1 MTKNNCEK
9 SGICGICSAG
19 CGIIATYDEKDKILS
34 VRPDIASPIGHIC
47 RIGEHSP
54 EIIYSKNRLKY
65 PLKRVGPK
73 GTYDFKRISWD
84 EAYDIIVNRLTL
96 IKEKYGPEANSIYTG
111 VGSFERAFCDIYQPK
126 DVAVSSACSV
136 LFPFGSPNAMG
147 VGALCYVSYGMIAP
161 HLTMGKMLIDMF
173 NDIENSELIVVWGTN
188 PATDLPPIDL
198 ERILEAK
205 SRGAEIIVID
215 PRRTQTV
222 KLSNGQWIPIRP
234 GTDGALALG
243 MCNVIIEEELYDEE
257 FVSNWVYGFNEF
269 STYVQHFRPEVV
281 EAITGIP
288 SKTIVE
294 LARKLS
300 RVNGASKLMYTGM
313 EYSASGVQGIRASIV
328 LWALVGQLDVPG
340 GMCFRMSQNSFKI
353 NPDNHIKNPGTL
365 NKRIGNE
372 NFPIYIKYRDE
383 AHAISLPKSVL
394 EGVPYRIKSLI
405 LLGGSI
411 ITSWPNPDLW
421 KKTLN
426 SLDFLVCIDRQF
438 TADAA
443 YADIVLPAST
453 YYEIVSYV
461 VYGSL
466 FKIRERMIPPI
477 GESRSDIF
485 IIAELAKRLGYG
497 HLYPQN
503 EEELL
508 RHALFGSGFTLEQ
521 VKNSG
526 GIINKPTSIM
536 QYKKW
541 EKGLLRKD
549 GKPGFDT
556 PTGKFEIYSTVLEEY
571 GYDPLPKYTEP
582 PESPVTRPD
591 IAKKY
596 PLVFNSGSRTR
607 TNIHTQH
614 HGIKGLNKNHL
625 EPTVLLN
632 SVDASE
638 RKIKNGQMVRIRTLR
653 GAVNMRAIVTDDIVK
668 GAIDA
673 NHASGSPIGPK
684 SWKNINV
691 NVLTD
696 INQFDPISGFPIYK
710 SLLCEVEKLG
720 SSVNSSEILSDEIT
734 EDELKYTK
742 FSTPQKLIYLDY
754 NATTP
759 LSKPVKQVMKE
770 VMEIYS
776 NPSSVHKGGKIARSL
791 LETARRQVAQAI
803 NCTAKRI
810 IFTGSG
816 SEANN
821 LAIKGVVYSDKKN
834 RKHIITSRI
843 EHPSVTETC
852 KELSKRGFKVTY
864 LDVDKSGRINPNDLS
879 NSIDENTVLISLM
892 MVNNITGVIQ
902 PIKELAEIAH
912 KHNVLFHTDAIQA
925 LGKIELDVLKLNV
938 DLLTLSAHK
947 IQGPKGVGA
956 LYRKRGVNI
965 EPLINGGGQEF
976 GLRSG
981 TENLIGIVGFG
992 EAAKG
997 IPASLKK
1004 MNKLVSIRNFLEKGL
1019 SSIFKDY
1026 FINGENSKRVPNTSS
1041 ITVPGFRGESILLAM
1056 SRQGIFFSSG
1066 SACSAGSAKPSHVLL
1081 AMGLTE
1087 EEAHCSLRF
1096 SFSPNQTKEDVKLLL
1111 TELEKIVKNST
1122 NIIKFVPCR

>member
-1 MTKNNCEK
+1 MTKNIREK

-19 CGIIATYDEKDKILS
+19 CGIIATYDENDKILS
-34 VRPDIASPIGHIC
+34 VRPDITSPVGHIC

-84 EAYDIIVNRLTL
+84 EAYGIIVNRLTF
-96 IKEKYGPEANSIYTG
+96 IKEKYGPEANAIYTG

-161 HLTMGKMLIDMF
+161 HLTMGKMLIDMY

-205 SRGAEIIVID
+205 SRGAEIVIID

-222 KLSNGQWIPIRP
+222 KLSKGQWIPIRP

-243 MCNVIIEEELYDEE
+243 MCNVIIKEELYEEE
-257 FVSNWVYGFNEF
+257 FVSNWVYGFKEF

-281 EAITGIP
+281 ESITGIP
-288 SKTIVE
+288 SKIIVE

-300 RVNGASKLMYTGM
+300 RANGASKLMYTGM

-328 LWALVGQLDVPG
+328 LWALAGQLDVTG

-353 NPDNHIKNPGTL
+353 NSNNHIKNPGTL

-372 NFPIYIKYRDE
+372 TFPIYIKYRDE

-394 EGVPYRIKSLI
+394 EGVPYHIKSLI

-421 KKTLN
+421 KKTLK

-508 RHALFGSGFTLEQ
+508 RHALIGSGFTLEQ

-582 PESPVTRPD
+582 PESPVSRPD

-607 TNIHTQH
+607 TSIHTQH

-638 RKIKNGQMVRIRTLR
+638 RKIKNGQMVQIRTLR

-684 SWKNINV
+684 SWKNNNV

-696 INQFDPISGFPIYK
+696 IKQFDPISGFPIYK
-710 SLLCEVEKLG
+710 SLLCEVEKIG
-720 SSVNSSEILSDEIT
+720 SSVDSSKILSDEIT
-734 EDELKYTK
+734 EDELKYTT

-791 LETARRQVAQAI
+791 METARRQVAQAI

-821 LAIKGVVYSDKKN
+821 LAIKGIVYSDKKN
-834 RKHIITSRI
+834 RKHIITSKI
-843 EHPSVTETC
+843 EHPSVIETC
-852 KELSKRGFKVTY
+852 KELAKRGFNVTY
-864 LDVDKSGRINPNDLS
+864 LDVDKSGRINPDDLS

-902 PIKELAEIAH
+902 PITELAEIAH

-925 LGKIELDVLKLNV
+925 FGKIELDVLKLNV

-956 LYRKRGVNI
+956 LYRKRGINI
-965 EPLINGGGQEF
+965 EPIINGGGQEF

-997 IPASLKK
+997 IPNSLKK
-1004 MNKLVSIRNFLEKGL
+1004 MDKLVSIRNFLEKGL

-1026 FINGENSKRVPNTSS
+1026 FINGESSERVPNTSS
-1041 ITVPGFRGESILLAM
+1041 ITVPGYRGESILLAM

-1096 SFSPNQTKEDVKLLL
+1096 SLSANQTKEEVKLLL
-1111 TELEKIVKNST
+1111 TKLEKIVKNSK

>member
-1 MTKNNCEK
+1 MKKNRQEK

-19 CGIIATYDEKDKILS
+19 CGIIATYDKDKIIS
-34 VRPDIASPIGHIC
+34 VRPDDTSPIGHIC
-47 RIGEHSP
+47 RIGKHSP

-65 PLKRVGPK
+65 PLKRIGPK
-73 GTYDFKRISWD
+73 GSYDFKRISWD
-84 EAYDIIVNRLTL
+84 EAYNIIVSNLNL
-96 IKEKYGPEANSIYTG
+96 IKEKYGPEATAIYTG
-111 VGSFERAFCDIYQPK
+111 VGSFERAFCDVYQPK

-136 LFPFGSPNAMG
+136 LFPFGSPNTMG

-161 HLTMGKMLIDMF
+161 HLTMGKMLIDMY

-198 ERILEAK
+198 ERILTAK
-205 SRGAEIIVID
+205 SRGAEIIIID

-222 KLSNGQWIPIRP
+222 KLSKGQWIPIRP

-243 MCNVIIEEELYDEE
+243 LCNIIIEEELYDED
-257 FVSNWVYGFNEF
+257 FVSNWIYGFEEF
-269 STYVQHFRPEVV
+269 SKYVQHFRPEIV
-281 EAITGIP
+281 EDITGV
-288 SKTIVE
+288 SRKTVVD

-300 RVNGASKLMYTGM
+300 RANGACKLMYTGM
-313 EYSASGVQGIRASIV
+313 EYSASGVQGIRASII
-328 LWALVGQLDVPG
+328 LWALAGQLDVPG
-340 GMCFRMSQNSFKI
+340 GMCFRMSQNSFRI
-353 NPDNHIKNPGTL
+353 NSADHIKNPGKI
-365 NKRIGNE
+365 NNRIGNE

-394 EGVPYRIKSLI
+394 RGDPYSIKSLI

-426 SLDFLVCIDRQF
+426 SLDFLVCIDRQL
-438 TADAA
+438 TADSA

-485 IIAELAKRLGYG
+485 IIAELARRLGYG
-497 HLYPQN
+497 NLYPQN

-508 RHALFGSGFTLEQ
+508 RHALVGSGFTLEQ
-521 VKNSG
+521 VQESG
-526 GIINKPTSIM
+526 GIINKPTKIM

-556 PTGKFEIYSTVLEEY
+556 PTGKLEIYSTVLEEY

-582 PESPVTRPD
+582 PESPISRPD
-591 IAKKY
+591 IAKIY

-607 TNIHTQH
+607 TSIHTQH
-614 HGIKGLNKNHL
+614 HGVKSLNKNHL

-632 SVDASE
+632 SLDATE
-638 RKIKNGQMVRIRTLR
+638 RKIKNGQMVQIRTLR
-653 GAVNMRAIVTDDIVK
+653 GAINMRAIVTDDIVK

-673 NHASGSPIGPK
+673 NHACGSPIGPK
-684 SWKNINV
+684 SWKNTNV

-696 INQFDPISGFPIYK
+696 IKQFDPISGFPIYK
-710 SLLCEVEKLG
+710 SLLCEVEKIDDKTK
-720 SSVNSSEILSDEIT
+720 SSMTISDEIS

-742 FSTPQKLIYLDY
+742 FSTPKHSIYLDY

-759 LSKPVKQVMKE
+759 LSEPVKQIMKE

-776 NPSSVHKGGKIARSL
+776 NPSSVHKGGKHARSL
-791 LETARRQVAQAI
+791 METARRQVAQAI

-821 LAIKGVVYSDKKN
+821 LAIKGVVYSDKKK
-834 RKHIITSRI
+834 RKHIITSKI
-843 EHPSVTETC
+843 EHPSVIETC
-852 KELSKRGFKVTY
+852 KELEKKGFAVTY
-864 LDVDKSGRINPNDLS
+864 LDVDSAGRINPDDLS
-879 NSIDENTVLISLM
+879 NFIDENTALVSLM

-902 PIKELAEIAH
+902 PITELVKIAH
-912 KHNVLFHTDAIQA
+912 KHDVPFHTDAVQA
-925 LGKIELDVLKLNV
+925 FGKIELDVSKLNV

-956 LYRKRGVNI
+956 LYRKKGVKI
-965 EPLINGGGQEF
+965 EPLIAGGGQEF

-992 EAAKG
+992 KAAEYVPKS
-997 IPASLKK
+997 IKK
-1004 MNKLVSIRNFLEKGL
+1004 MDNLALLRDFLEEGL
-1019 SSIFKDY
+1019 SSIFDKY
-1026 FINGENSKRVPNTSS
+1026 FINGVDSERVSNTSS
-1041 ITVPGFRGESILLAM
+1041 VTLPGFRGESILLAM
-1056 SRQGIFFSSG
+1056 SRQEIFFSSG
-1066 SACSAGSAKPSHVLL
+1066 SACSAGSTKPSYVLL

-1096 SFSPNQTKEDVKLLL
+1096 SLSIDQTKKDIEKLLA
-1111 TELEKIVKNST
+1111 ELDNIVKNSK